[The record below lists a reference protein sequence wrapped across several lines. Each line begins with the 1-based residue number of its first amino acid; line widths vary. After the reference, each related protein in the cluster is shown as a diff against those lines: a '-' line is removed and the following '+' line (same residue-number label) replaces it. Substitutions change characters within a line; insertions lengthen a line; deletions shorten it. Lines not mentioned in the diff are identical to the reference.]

1 MKHNVVYLMEI
12 YNMEDLIDNVMK
24 TVQMIKNTIKII
36 FVQHLVQEIL
46 IIQMLQQ
53 FMKIVQHM
61 FVLFVHQVLHNIVK

>member
-12 YNMEDLIDNVMK
+12 YNMEDRMDNVMK

-36 FVQHLVQEIL
+36 FVQHIVREIL